1 MATTDVAIGVI
12 FLAQTVIGILGNS
25 YLFHHYLLG
34 YRLRSTDYILQHLI
48 TANFLSLLCTGVPQ
62 TMAAFGM
69 KDFLRD
75 IGCKLVFYLHRVGRT
90 VSISSTSFLSVF
102 QAIAISPM
110 GSTWAKC
117 KFQAPRYIGSSL
129 CLTWILSLLANVA
142 FPVHMTGK
150 FGNVN
155 ITSLKEFEYCSVV
168 RNDKV
173 SDILYAVLH
182 SSPDV
187 FFVGLMLCSS
197 SSMVCTL
204 YRHKQRMKHIHRS
217 NFSLGP
223 SPETRAT
230 KTILLLVS
238 TFVCFYTVSCLFHI
252 QLALIYRPTWL
263 LVKAAAVVSVC
274 FPTVSPFLMMSQNS
288 CASSLCFQCAR
299 NRKY

>member
-1 MATTDVAIGVI
+1 DPWAETTRTSSMATTDVAIGVI

-129 CLTWILSLLANVA
+129 
-142 FPVHMTGK
+142 
-150 FGNVN
+150 
-155 ITSLKEFEYCSVV
+155 
-168 RNDKV
+168 
-173 SDILYAVLH
+173 
-182 SSPDV
+182 
-187 FFVGLMLCSS
+187 
-197 SSMVCTL
+197 
-204 YRHKQRMKHIHRS
+204 
-217 NFSLGP
+217 
-223 SPETRAT
+223 
-230 KTILLLVS
+230 
-238 TFVCFYTVSCLFHI
+238 
-252 QLALIYRPTWL
+252 
-263 LVKAAAVVSVC
+263 
-274 FPTVSPFLMMSQNS
+274 
-288 CASSLCFQCAR
+288 
-299 NRKY
+299 